1 MNMLF
6 GVPGMCVCGQP
17 SADAKPYMSR
27 KEARMCAECRTA
39 RWRVKDRKRR
49 GKPPVDDPMW
59 QPDCPCG
66 AKLVRTSNMPK
77 RFCDECKARNR
88 AASRSRNQRK
98 QIQSRLGYGIC
109 QGCGGSRPT
118 TRGRRF
124 CESCSAQLAKARN
137 RRKNV
142 KRRAARMR
150 GAAIEVERYTTQ
162 EIGERDN
169 WTCHLCK
176 RKVTK
181 RQLPV
186 GHPRSA
192 TIDHLVPVSAGGD
205 DVRANVA
212 LAHWSCNAAR
222 SDTGA
227 AQLRLM
233 G

>member
-1 MNMLF
+1 MDMLF
-6 GVPGMCVCGQP
+6 GVPGMCFCGQP
-17 SADAKPYMSR
+17 SAEAKPYMSR

-66 AKLVRTSNMPK
+66 AKLVRTSRSPK
-77 RFCDECKARNR
+77 RLCDDCKVKTHE
-88 AASRSRNQRK
+88 QRP
-98 QIQSRLGYGIC
+98 GYGIC
-109 QGCGGSRPT
+109 RGCGGQRPT
-118 TRGRRF
+118 NHGRRF

-162 EIGERDN
+162 EIAERDN

>member
-1 MNMLF
+1 
-6 GVPGMCVCGQP
+6 
-17 SADAKPYMSR
+17 
-27 KEARMCAECRTA
+27 
-39 RWRVKDRKRR
+39 
-49 GKPPVDDPMW
+49 
-59 QPDCPCG
+59 
-66 AKLVRTSNMPK
+66 
-77 RFCDECKARNR
+77 
-88 AASRSRNQRK
+88 
-98 QIQSRLGYGIC
+98 
-109 QGCGGSRPT
+109 
-118 TRGRRF
+118 
-124 CESCSAQLAKARN
+124 
-137 RRKNV
+137 
-142 KRRAARMR
+142 MR

-162 EIGERDN
+162 EIAERDN

-181 RQLPV
+181 RQLPHA
-186 GHPRSA
+186 HPRSA

>member
-1 MNMLF
+1 MDMLF
-6 GVPGMCVCGQP
+6 GVPGMCACGQP
-17 SADAKPYMSR
+17 SAEAKPYMSPKVR
-27 KEARMCAECRTA
+27 RMCAVCRTA
-39 RWRVKDRKRR
+39 HWRAKDRKRR
-49 GKPPVDDPMW
+49 GLPPVDDPMW
-59 QPDCPCG
+59 QPDCSCG
-66 AKLVRTSNMPK
+66 AKLVRTSSRP
-77 RFCDECKARNR
+77 RRTCDDCKAKNR
-88 AASRSRNQRK
+88 RH
-98 QIQSRLGYGIC
+98 IVQSRPGYGIC
-109 QGCGGSRPT
+109 EGCGGSRPIKG
-118 TRGRRF
+118 GRRF

-137 RRKNV
+137 RRKNT

-150 GAAIEVERYTTQ
+150 GAVIEVERYTTQ
-162 EIGERDN
+162 EIAERDN

-176 RKVTK
+176 RKVAK

-192 TIDHLVPVSAGGD
+192 TIDHLVPISAGGD

>member
-1 MNMLF
+1 MDMLF

-17 SADAKPYMSR
+17 SAEAKSYMSP
-27 KEARMCAECRTA
+27 KVTRMCAECRTLH
-39 RWRVKDRKRR
+39 WRAEDRKRR
-49 GKPPVDDPMW
+49 GKPPIKDLMW

-66 AKLVRTSNMPK
+66 AKLIRTSSRP
-77 RFCDECKARNR
+77 RRLCDDCKIKTWK
-88 AASRSRNQRK
+88 QRP
-98 QIQSRLGYGIC
+98 GYGIC
-109 QGCGGSRPT
+109 QGCGGTRPIKG
-118 TRGRRF
+118 GRRF
-124 CESCSAQLAKARN
+124 CETCSAQLAKARN
-137 RRKNV
+137 RRKNT

-162 EIGERDN
+162 EIAERDN

-181 RQLPV
+181 RQLPHA
-186 GHPRSA
+186 HPRSA

>member
-1 MNMLF
+1 MGGVNVDIVFNM
-6 GVPGMCVCGQP
+6 PGICACGQP
-17 SADAKPYMSR
+17 SAEPKSYMR
-27 KEARMCAECRTA
+27 PKVARMCGECRTA
-39 RWRVKDRKRR
+39 YWRAKDRKRR
-49 GKPPVDDPMW
+49 GKPPIRDLMW
-59 QPDCPCG
+59 QPDCSCG
-66 AKLVRTSNMPK
+66 AKLVRTSSRPK
-77 RFCDECKARNR
+77 RLCDDCKVKT
-88 AASRSRNQRK
+88 QE
-98 QIQSRLGYGIC
+98 QRLGYGIC
-109 QGCGGSRPT
+109 LACNGPRPT
-118 TRGRRF
+118 TPGRRF

-150 GAAIEVERYTTQ
+150 GAAIELERYTTQ
-162 EIGERDN
+162 EIAERDN

-181 RQLPV
+181 RQLPHA
-186 GHPRSA
+186 HPRSA

>member
-1 MNMLF
+1 MHMLF

-17 SADAKPYMSR
+17 SAEAKPYMSP
-27 KEARMCAECRTA
+27 KVSRMCAVCRTA
-39 RWRVKDRKRR
+39 YWRAKDRKQR
-49 GKPPVDDPMW
+49 GLPPVDDPMW
-59 QPDCPCG
+59 QADCSCG
-66 AKLVRTSNMPK
+66 AKLVRTSRWPK
-77 RFCDECKARNR
+77 RVCDDCKVKPHE
-88 AASRSRNQRK
+88 QRP
-98 QIQSRLGYGIC
+98 GYGIC
-109 QGCGGSRPT
+109 QGCGGPRPT

-124 CESCSAQLAKARN
+124 CESCSDQLAKARN

-150 GAAIEVERYTTQ
+150 GAAIELERYTTQ
-162 EIGERDN
+162 EIAERDN